1 MTDSDEQL
9 DLVDQND
16 RVIGTIGRSQ
26 ISTLTDG
33 GGRYIRTA
41 CALIRN
47 SEGKYWVPRR
57 TAHKSI
63 APSGLDCAMSEHMGI
78 GETYLDAAIR
88 GFQEELNLTITPKDI
103 RLLGVLSP
111 LPRLPYFGACY
122 IYQTDKEPDY
132 NQDDYVSAEWLTAD
146 EIIAQVE
153 AGTPAK
159 STLVPFVK
167 LALLVA

>member
-1 MTDSDEQL
+1 MTEHDEQL

-16 RVIGTIGRSQ
+16 SVIGTIDRSQ
-26 ISTLTDG
+26 ISSLKDNG
-33 GGRYIRTA
+33 NRYIRTA

-47 SEGKYWVPRR
+47 SEGKYWIPRR

-63 APSGLDCAMSEHMGI
+63 APNGLDCAMSEHMGV
-78 GETYLDAAIR
+78 GETYLAAAIR
-88 GFQEELNLTITPKDI
+88 GFQEELNLTIAAKDL
-103 RLLGVLSP
+103 RLLGILSP

-122 IYQTDKEPDY
+122 VYQTDKEPSY
-132 NQDDYVSAEWLTAD
+132 NTDDYVNAEWLTAE
-146 EIIAQVE
+146 EITAQVE

-159 STLVPFVK
+159 LTLVPFLK